1 MQMKTPFIVFGDTIS
16 NTRFARYV
24 LLIGSAII
32 LIFLIVGSL
41 LAMQRQKLGT
51 ADRWVK
57 HTYEVLLCAK
67 QVDALTQRMLVNER
81 GYLLSRQADYRA
93 HYDLYHTQLNTELT
107 KLDQLTADNRV
118 QQEHM
123 QVLHADIG
131 RIVSLLEAHMNL
143 AEKAAPGD
151 VPVGGEVAS
160 ISLLVQQTIDSMIED
175 ETRLLDARNEM
186 QHQEAQRYS
195 DMLYGGIG
203 LASII
208 IILLNALMLHMHAHQ
223 ARLQYESTDSKDRF
237 ALAMKSTSDGI
248 FDWNVTKNDIYYSPR
263 FKQMLGYRDDE
274 LESTRDAIHGLVHA
288 DDLPA
293 VIRQLEEY
301 LEGHTSEFHAI
312 YRIRHRS
319 GSYLWLHA
327 RARAIFNAS
336 GEPLRMVGAVAD
348 ITALKAI
355 EERLRVEK
363 DLAEAASRAKTDF
376 LTNMSH
382 EIRTPL
388 NAIIGVSS
396 LLSHGMV
403 KSPEQERKLLD
414 TLQHS
419 SVCLLDLI
427 NDVLDLAKI
436 ESGEIDLDTKPFS
449 LRNLMKQV
457 DAIMGVR
464 AADRGILYGSNLQR
478 LAKEEYLG
486 DESRIRQILI
496 NLIGNAIKFTE
507 EGTVSVE
514 IFINDGELYFRVSDS
529 GIGIAPENL
538 TRIFQKFEQVDGSM
552 TRRYGGTGLGLAIS
566 QQLAV
571 LMGGRITVESTPGQG
586 SCFTLILPDH
596 SPIDSDDED
605 SRAQAVLDD
614 SGGEASLA
622 RSIAGA
628 KRILIAEDFESNLL
642 VIRFFMESLG
652 IAYDT
657 AHNGEEAVALYKKHQ
672 HPFVLMDVQ
681 MPGMNGLDATRAIRE
696 YEEERKL
703 PPSVIIAMTAH
714 ALVADTARCRA
725 AGMNDYLAKPLVE
738 SDIRNKISFYLNPL
752 PV

>member
-274 LESTRDAIHGLVHA
+274 LENTRDAIHGLVHA

-738 SDIRNKISFYLNPL
+738 SDIRDKISFYLNPL